1 MTFFFLCLIN
11 PAWPLE
17 SIEQIKKLGIRAS
30 LGARKLKLSEIA
42 TNLGRSYY
50 IAMKRAPD
58 RVQLLKA
65 MYEEEFERA
74 SAEDRDRSNLS
85 LTPSSTYYG
94 FV

>member
-1 MTFFFLCLIN
+1 MEVPFRFYPCLT
-11 PAWPLE
+11 AGL
-17 SIEQIKKLGIRAS
+17 A
-30 LGARKLKLSEIA
+30 
-42 TNLGRSYY
+42 YY
-50 IAMKRAPD
+50 LAMKKAPE